1 MDIKITPHALFGRL
15 RAIASKSDAHRVLI
29 CAALCDGSGD
39 AFDAL
44 CARFVGGEAGFDPS
58 EDILATIACLRALKS
73 GAQIPTLDCGESGS
87 TLRFLLP
94 VAMAVADTAAFDG
107 HGRLPE
113 RPLGE
118 LKREMEAHGC
128 KFSAPS
134 LPFTVCG
141 RLTGGTYT
149 LPGNVSSQYVTG
161 LLLALPML
169 GSDSRIVLTSKL
181 QSAAYV
187 EMTLRTQRT
196 FGIRICETADGYE
209 IPGNQH
215 YTWPRKLAVEGDWS
229 NAAFFLTAGMLGSP
243 VTVTDLMPDS
253 PQADRAIAV
262 LLAGFGADCKNAG
275 GDYTVAPAAV
285 GKPMRIDVSEC
296 PDLFPILSVA
306 AAGVCGETV
315 LENAARLRLKESDRI
330 QTTAQMLQALGGNVS
345 EREDAL
351 VICGTGKLRGGC
363 VDSCGDHR
371 IAMAAAIASILCEE
385 PVVISHAEAV
395 RKSYPRFFE
404 DFRQLG
410 GIADVIGTGK

>member
-1 MDIKITPHALFGRL
+1 MDIKITPHALSGRL

-29 CAALCDGSGD
+29 CAALCDGAGD

-107 HGRLPE
+107 HGRLPQ

-128 KFSAPS
+128 KFSAPC

-187 EMTLRTQRT
+187 EMTLRTLRA
-196 FGIRICETADGYE
+196 FGIRVCETADGYE

-229 NAAFFLTAGMLGSP
+229 NAAFFLTAGMLGNP
-243 VTVTDLMPDS
+243 VTVTDLVPDS

-262 LLAGFGADCKNAG
+262 LLAGFGADCKNVG

-351 VICGTGKLRGGC
+351 VICGTGKLCGGC